1 MKCGNNTAKPRVLAI
16 TADTFA
22 VRQLRLE
29 MPLCNLKRHGLI
41 DEYLITDHFFENLPD
56 DYQFD
61 TVWVQRM
68 VNEKI
73 CRILADRVNNNYLY
87 DLDDFLIGRPT
98 YTMTCF
104 DNNGE
109 WKQAIIE
116 ALRNCKALTCTTKR
130 LVEMLEASSGVSLSP
145 KALICPNGFEFSKT
159 TRKPEQ
165 PAGLVWTSSDVP
177 SLIRSKEPLISAISK
192 FSEKY
197 DLPVYSFG
205 YFKSSITG
213 RIRNL
218 VQLGPVPFFH
228 HKMLLWSFPPLIGV
242 APLETSAGQA
252 DLDFINSKSD
262 LKMVEFGGFGHPSV
276 YSDAPPYTDTDLR
289 CGVVAPNDESSWFDA
304 MEMIFREK
312 WNGLDTEQARVVE
325 ARNMDRIASEL
336 WYEAIRR
343 VRMDRQLTGA
353 DVKNGLKRSRRTR
366 VAGLDA
372 SGPIISAKLVLDWNA
387 YDNAY
392 HFWKEYKKKR
402 IARHEALKI
411 IDELY
416 GLPLFI
422 ALYPLYKIVKPFR
435 KLMKL
440 LKDNIP

>member
-1 MKCGNNTAKPRVLAI
+1 MNSGNSTAKPRVLAI
-16 TADTFA
+16 TAETFA
-22 VRQLRLE
+22 VRQLRLD

-41 DEYLITDHFFENLPD
+41 DDYLITDHFFQNLPD

-73 CRILADRVNNNYLY
+73 CGVLADRIDNNFLY

-98 YTMTCF
+98 YTRDCF
-104 DNNGE
+104 DKNSRWQE
-109 WKQAIIE
+109 AIRW
-116 ALRNCKALTCTTKR
+116 ALTNSKVLTCTTSR
-130 LVEMLEASSGVSLSP
+130 LVGMLEACSGVSLSP
-145 KALICPNGFEFSKT
+145 KAVICPNGFEFSKT
-159 TRKPEQ
+159 TRKPQQ
-165 PAGLVWTSSDVP
+165 PAGMVWTSSDFP
-177 SLIRSKEPLISAISK
+177 ALIRSREPLINAISK

-197 DLPVYSFG
+197 ELPVYSFG
-205 YFKSSITG
+205 YFNGSIIG
-213 RIRNL
+213 KIRNL
-218 VQLGPVPFFH
+218 VDLGPIPYFH
-228 HKMLLWSFPPLIGV
+228 HKTLLGSLPPLIGI
-242 APLETSAGQA
+242 APLETSADQA

-304 MEMIFREK
+304 MEMIFRKK
-312 WNGLDTEQARVVE
+312 WKGLDTEQAGVVE

-343 VRMDRQLTGA
+343 VRMERQLTGS
-353 DVKNGLKRSRRTR
+353 DVKNGFKRSRRTL
-366 VAGLDA
+366 AEGLA
-372 SGPIISAKLVLDWNA
+372 TPGLTVSRKKVVDWAA

-402 IARHEALKI
+402 IVRHEALKI
-411 IDELY
+411 IDDGY
-416 GLPLFI
+416 GLPLFF

-435 KLMKL
+435 KLMRF
-440 LKDNIP
+440 LKKNIV